1 MNTTAN
7 APAQLKVNHA
17 PGHERGDERGLARGL
32 LHWLHIHLFD
42 GWLNTALALACL
54 ALLVWLVPP
63 VWRWLVTDSQTAPA
77 DFESCKAA
85 GGACWAYLQAK
96 WRLILFGTY
105 TYDEQWRPALA
116 IGLFIGA
123 AALSAWPAMW
133 TDRPRRLGMAGL
145 WLFVL
150 LAVAVLM
157 PGGIFGL
164 ATVEHRLWSGLPL
177 TMGLAVIGCLSAFV
191 IAVALAL
198 GRRSEMPV
206 IRWICIGYIEFV
218 RGVPLL
224 GLLFLATILFPL
236 LVPPDVDIDKLAR
249 AQIAFVMFFAAY
261 MAEAIRGGLQSI
273 PAGQYAAAESLDL
286 GYWRTQWWV
295 VLPQALQRA
304 VPSLVNVFISAFKD
318 TSLVTIV
325 SMMDLLG
332 TANAAKA
339 DPKWWGLYIE
349 SYLFIAVIYFVFCA
363 AMSRVSRRWERR
375 T

>member
-1 MNTTAN
+1 MSTPMRPPPRREVG
-7 APAQLKVNHA
+7 PAGALV
-17 PGHERGDERGLARGL
+17 
-32 LHWLHIHLFD
+32 HWLHKNLFD
-42 GWLNTALALACL
+42 GWINVVLALASL
-54 ALLVWLVPP
+54 ALLATVTPP
-63 VWRWLVTDSQTAPA
+63 AWRWLVTDSQTAPA
-77 DFESCKAA
+77 DFDSCKAA

-116 IGLFIGA
+116 IGFFVMA
-123 AALSAWPAMW
+123 AALSAWPAVW
-133 TDRPRRLGMAGL
+133 TSRARRLSMLAL
-145 WLFVL
+145 WFFVGA
-150 LAVAVLM
+150 AVVVLM
-157 PGGIFGL
+157 PGGVLGL
-164 ATVEHRLWSGLPL
+164 AGVEHRLWAGLPL
-177 TMGLAVIGCLSAFV
+177 TMGLAIIGCLSAFV
-191 IAVALAL
+191 IAVLLAL

-206 IRWICIGYIEFV
+206 IRWICVGYIEFV
-218 RGVPLL
+218 RGVPLV

-273 PAGQYAAAESLDL
+273 PAGQYAAAEALDL
-286 GYWRTQWWV
+286 GYWRTQWHV

-304 VPSLVNVFISAFKD
+304 VPSLVNVFIAAFKD

-349 SYLFIAVIYFVFCA
+349 SYLFIAIIYFAFCA
-363 AMSRVSRRWERR
+363 AMSRVSRRWEVAR
-375 T
+375 

>member
-1 MNTTAN
+1 MSIAMRS
-7 APAQLKVNHA
+7 PPVRQRSLVS
-17 PGHERGDERGLARGL
+17 GLA
-32 LHWLHIHLFD
+32 HWLHRNLFD
-42 GWLNTALALACL
+42 GWINIALALASLVLL
-54 ALLVWLVPP
+54 ATVIPP

-77 DFESCKAA
+77 DFDSCKAA

-105 TYDEQWRPALA
+105 TYSEQWRPALGIA
-116 IGLFIGA
+116 LFVGA
-123 AALSAWPAMW
+123 AALSAWPAAW
-133 TDRPRRLGMAGL
+133 IARARRLAMLGL
-145 WLFVL
+145 WIFVL

-157 PGGIFGL
+157 PGGLFGL
-164 ATVEHRLWSGLPL
+164 ATVEHRLWAGLPL
-177 TMGLAVIGCLSAFV
+177 TMGLAIIGCLSAFV
-191 IAVALAL
+191 IAVLLAL

-206 IRWICIGYIEFV
+206 LRWICIGYIEFV
-218 RGVPLL
+218 RGVPLV

-273 PAGQYAAAESLDL
+273 PPGQYAAAEALDL
-286 GYWRTQWWV
+286 GYWRMQWHV

-304 VPSLVNVFISAFKD
+304 VPSLVNIFIAAFKD

-339 DPKWWGLYIE
+339 DPQWWGLYIE
-349 SYLFIAVIYFVFCA
+349 SYLFIAIIYFAFCA
-363 AMSRVSRRWERR
+363 AMSRVSKRWESRV
-375 T
+375 